1 MTTGVEVSTLMSG
14 GGVGVGDSLETLN
27 TSLVM
32 TTCTREGRLLLPGRP
47 LTVTPLQLQRMAARQ
62 CSPLSTTI
70 DLEVLN
76 MPLRTRSGIQKLN
89 GSLLTPRWF
98 FWQ

>member
-47 LTVTPLQLQRMAARQ
+47 LTVTPLQLQRMSARQ
-62 CSPLSTTI
+62 CSPLSI
-70 DLEVLN
+70 DLEVPN
-76 MPLRTRSGIQKLN
+76 MPFRTRSGIQKLN